1 MDMHLYIIVSNRNS
15 ELQPYD
21 IEWGVQGKL
30 INIHATDAVMEAA
43 EQARTKGSRIFV
55 YEINCRKPL
64 KSHIS
69 QEVKIAEIKL
79 AEKVVVF
86 ENHNLIF
93 RKAPFVANQKLQ
105 SKWHV
110 LEPTERMP

>member
-1 MDMHLYIIVSNRNS
+1 MDMHLYLIVSNRNS
-15 ELQPYD
+15 EMQPYD

-30 INIHATDAVMEAA
+30 MNIHTTDAVIEAV
-43 EQARTKGSRIFV
+43 EQAKGKGSRIFV

-69 QEVKIAEIKL
+69 QEVKVAEIRP
-79 AEKVVVF
+79 ADKVVVF
-86 ENHNLIF
+86 EEHNLIF

-105 SKWHV
+105 SKWHA

>member
-1 MDMHLYIIVSNRNS
+1 MDMNLYIIVSNRNS
-15 ELQPYD
+15 EVQPFD

-30 INIHATDAVMEAA
+30 INIQTTPAVVEAA
-43 EQARTKGSRIFV
+43 EKAKAAGSKIYV

-69 QEVKIAEIKL
+69 QEVKIAEIDPSKNMVTFG
-79 AEKVVVF
+79 E
-86 ENHNLIF
+86 HNLIF

-105 SKWHV
+105 SKWHA